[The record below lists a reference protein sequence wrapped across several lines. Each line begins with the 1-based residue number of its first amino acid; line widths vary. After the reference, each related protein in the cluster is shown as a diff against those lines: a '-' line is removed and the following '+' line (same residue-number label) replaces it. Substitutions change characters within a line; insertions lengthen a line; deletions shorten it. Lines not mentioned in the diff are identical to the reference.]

1 MEKLPK
7 ELISKIK
14 LYVGNPMITYN
25 KNSGSNICNQA
36 MKITMGLNK
45 KKIKETDSFTYSNIG
60 KWFYFWM
67 NNINENNFSLFITN
81 EYSS

>member
-1 MEKLPK
+1 MQRLPAEIK
-7 ELISKIK
+7 KKIF
-14 LYVGNPMITYN
+14 LYVGNPYVDNARI
-25 KNSGSNICNQA
+25 SAQA

>member
-36 MKITMGLNK
+36 MKITMGCSCSSRRYNEDMPCVK
-45 KKIKETDSFTYSNIG
+45 RNIG
-60 KWFYFWM
+60 DWFHYWL
-67 NNINENNFSLFITN
+67 ENKNFSYFIDN
-81 EYSS
+81 A